1 MRKALAQNPNL
12 LRTLLGLSFT
22 LIFMLS
28 YAVYGATI
36 SPSYYLYETDTNT
49 TLHQEIEPTRI
60 YQGDQ
65 NTTTWTWSVPANG
78 ANLTWVNLTATEVSN
93 GAEVRLI
100 NGAGL
105 FSHPLL
111 GSVDADGFS
120 CRESCQKNTSHSYI
134 AEDGGDVRINALTST
149 NPARR
154 SNGTVYAQT
163 IEDAQVKAEQAIEY
177 EHSPSLI
184 RVEIIERGNRTTAP
198 AMSITT
204 VNEEFATIEPFSV
217 DAATEFLWALA
228 AVAGC
233 FSMVLIPSFT
243 VYWAANAKEK
253 RDAVKLKQSEDDIE
267 NALGRESTSENE

>member
-1 MRKALAQNPNL
+1 
-12 LRTLLGLSFT
+12 
-22 LIFMLS
+22 MLS
-28 YAVYGATI
+28 YAVYGATV
-36 SPSYYLYETDTNT
+36 SPSYYLYDTDAETTVHDG
-49 TLHQEIEPTRI
+49 IEPTRI
-60 YQGDQ
+60 YQADQ
-65 NTTTWTWSVPANG
+65 NITTWTWSVPANG
-78 ANLTWVNLTATEVSN
+78 ANLTWVNLTAAEVSN

-111 GSVDADGFS
+111 GTADADGFS
-120 CRESCQKNTSHSYI
+120 CRESCQKNTSHSYV

-149 NPARR
+149 DPARR

-163 IEDAQVKAEQAIEY
+163 IEDAQVKAEKAIEY
-177 EHSPSLI
+177 EHSPSLL
-184 RVEIIERGNRTTAP
+184 RVEIIEQGNRTTAP
-198 AMSITT
+198 AMTITT

-233 FSMVLIPSFT
+233 FSMVLVPSFT

-253 RDAVKLKQSEDDIE
+253 RDAVKLKQSEEDIE